1 MAYLRIGEMLVG
13 NGIINHDQLEEV
25 LEIQSK
31 NGGQLGAILVEK
43 GYLKT
48 ETLHEFLKAQNRPD

>member
-13 NGIINHDQLEEV
+13 NGIINHDQLAEA

-31 NGGQLGAILVEK
+31 NGGQLGVILVEK

-48 ETLHEFLKAQNRPD
+48 ETLHEFLKAQNRSD